1 MVEFWNKLS
10 RRWET
15 GWQFIGWMGGKRPW
29 ILPIL
34 LGLLLLTGLVS
45 LAQATHVA
53 PFIYTLF

>member
-1 MVEFWNKLS
+1 MNFLAK
-10 RRWET
+10 
-15 GWQFIGWMGGKRPW
+15 IGHRMSTAWDFTCWIGGMRPW

-45 LAQATHVA
+45 LAQATHIA

>member
-1 MVEFWNKLS
+1 MREVLRKLG
-10 RRWET
+10 RRLGTTWDLLV
-15 GWQFIGWMGGKRPW
+15 WMGGRRPW
-29 ILPIL
+29 LVPIL